1 MEIGIWGRPDLFSP
15 LCLNDRW
22 TTEIANRL
30 KVGDM
35 QERKI
40 TITQK
45 HKDKKMAEEKKNM
58 PTVDDQYQRL
68 IEARNF
74 HYENLNKWLTF
85 FYVAIAAIFAGY
97 CTLRSAKDGNPN
109 LEIIVMAVLYL
120 VSLCAYLS
128 CKGYYYWENQ
138 WIMLLHYFERKHL
151 TDKEEKIVRIYSV
164 FANKDLLDN
173 TTHPV
178 KGANIST
185 TKVALLMTLMMTILW
200 GAMLIF
206 GILEEKQ
213 ICLPENETCA
223 VIFSLLGSIVGTF
236 LFVIIGK
243 ISLASNLEGLD
254 DLCLTGKN
262 SEEKN

>member
-1 MEIGIWGRPDLFSP
+1 MDENL
-15 LCLNDRW
+15 
-22 TTEIANRL
+22 
-30 KVGDM
+30 
-35 QERKI
+35 
-40 TITQK
+40 
-45 HKDKKMAEEKKNM
+45 EK
-58 PTVDDQYQRL
+58 QYDRL
-68 IEARNF
+68 INARNF

-138 WIMLLHYFERKHL
+138 WIMLLHDFERKHL
-151 TDKEEKIVRIYSV
+151 TDKEGKNVRIYSV
-164 FANKDLLDN
+164 FANKNLLDN
-173 TTHPV
+173 TAHPV

-185 TKVALLMTLMMTILW
+185 TKVALLLTLFMTILW

-236 LFVIIGK
+236 ILVILGK
-243 ISLASNLEGLD
+243 FALESNLERLD
-254 DLCLTGKN
+254 DLHLTGKDN
-262 SEEKN
+262 KEGN